1 MHIKTTRSAS
11 GGWLT
16 EITFEDGAKVSAV
29 GSCPPGARWYAL
41 LRAREQG
48 HYVPSGRMLRA
59 ATEFRESYAEW
70 CEARG
75 LTGSSHFQDF
85 LDKAILG

>member
-1 MHIKTTRSAS
+1 MQIETKKSA
-11 GGWLT
+11 GGCWWT

-29 GSCPPGARWYAL
+29 GSCPTGSRWYAL

-48 HYVPSGRMLRA
+48 HYVPSGRMLQA
-59 ATEFRESYAEW
+59 AAEFRDSYAEW

-75 LTGSSHFQDF
+75 LTGSDHFQDF
-85 LDKAILG
+85 LDRAILE